1 MRLVRLIRYFVQI
14 LVSRIVGRPIA
25 EIIFTAVSDF
35 GGVYIKLIQF
45 VCLRTNVFSQEDKL
59 RFLSFYDNAPVE
71 PLDIKAHVVQ
81 ALGPQKAKRFASID
95 PAPFASGTF
104 GQVYRARLISG
115 ADVVIK
121 VKRPH
126 LLRKLAYDFF
136 ILRLVTKVFTLLI
149 EQKIIDLD
157 ATLVEFRSST
167 YQELDY
173 REEAK
178 NADFFYRQFLAHSR
192 LVIPRTFLDLC
203 TRDLLVQEYVGGV
216 AVTDIIR
223 HNSRYP
229 GVYRDWLKDHYGT
242 DIFTL
247 FPMIAYDIAIQGLK
261 QGVFYADPHPGN
273 IKILPNNRYAYIDFG
288 IVGTSPPNARLYYEL
303 LSSFSKKSADMDMA
317 KIGMSFL
324 QWGATNLIE
333 RAHTF
338 DENFSREGASL
349 TELLVNKY
357 KDILETKRDQ
367 FGAFDEEE
375 NFAQLCFDIVSSG
388 SILNVRVPPQFLTSI
403 KTMIVFKSWVSYL
416 EPHYHF
422 MRNTYQRILRDVDP
436 RTLPGTRDYPRFT
449 LEESLETILDWVERM
464 GEADFA
470 FQRSI
475 DRRFMQHLY
484 V

>member
-1 MRLVRLIRYFVQI
+1 MRLIRLTRYFVQI
-14 LVSRIVGRPIA
+14 LTSKIVGRPIA
-25 EIIFTAVSDF
+25 GIIFAAVTDF

-45 VCLRTNVFSQEDKL
+45 VCLRTNVFSKEDKL

-71 PLDIKAHVVQ
+71 PLDIKAHVAR
-81 ALGPQKAKRFASID
+81 ALGPQKVKQFASID

-104 GQVYRARLISG
+104 GQVYRARLTSG

-126 LLRKLAYDFF
+126 LAPKLAYDFF
-136 ILRLVTKVFTLLI
+136 VLGLLTKIFTLVF

-157 ATLVEFRSST
+157 ATLAEFRAST

-173 REEAK
+173 WEEAK
-178 NADFFYRQFLAHSR
+178 NADFFYRQFRAHPR

-216 AVTDIIR
+216 AVTDLIR

-247 FPMIAYDIAIQGLK
+247 FPSIAYDIAIQGLK
-261 QGVFYADPHPGN
+261 QGMFYADPHPGN
-273 IKILPNNRYAYIDFG
+273 IKILSDNRYAYIDFG

-303 LSSFSKKSADMDMA
+303 LSSFSKKSAEMDMA
-317 KIGMSFL
+317 KIGTSFL
-324 QWGATNLIE
+324 EWGATNLIQ

-338 DENFSREGASL
+338 DEYFSREGESL

-388 SILNVRVPPQFLTSI
+388 SILNVRVPPQFLTSL

-422 MRNTYQRILRDVDP
+422 MRSTYQRILRDVDP
-436 RTLPGTRDYPRFT
+436 RMLPRKTDVSHPT
-449 LEESLETILDWVERM
+449 LESSLETILDWVERM
-464 GEADFA
+464 GESDFA